1 MYMHIVK
8 VPLDND
14 IKNIKN
20 YNTFCNSLF
29 KKVDL
34 LYTTFIYTTFTIYSV
49 LSGVFM
55 YAIGVNG
62 QGSIKS
68 NKGEVQEFQFLST
81 AQ

>member
-1 MYMHIVK
+1 MYMHSK

-20 YNTFCNSLF
+20 YNTFCNSFF

-49 LSGVFM
+49 LSRVFT

-62 QGSIKS
+62 QGSIK
-68 NKGEVQEFQFLST
+68 
-81 AQ
+81 